1 MQTPSVLVITT
12 QTWLQVTRLAMRFC
26 EYGCKVSV
34 ICPGESHLTYAPYLA
49 QRFRFRLTDS
59 LGALRHAI
67 LASRADYVLP
77 TDDMSVWF
85 LHELAEQTPALRPV
99 IERSLGNRGSYAL
112 LRSRLQLLR
121 LARTLGIAVPET
133 EPVHSAEQLDRWERE
148 HRFPCV
154 LKKDGTWGGRGVQV
168 AGNAEQARQALTALT
183 AEATRTERAM
193 QWLRIGDAS
202 VFTRLRCLQNPEL
215 TAQSFV
221 SGVPANAM
229 FACAEGR
236 ILGEVQARVI
246 ASEGKRGPALVIHLI
261 DDARI
266 SHAGAALAKALQLS
280 GFFGLDF
287 MLDGETGEPLLIEL
301 NPRSTQ
307 LGHVALANQPDLAGR
322 LWAHWTGSPLPP
334 CGGPELG
341 QTICFYPK
349 GEQLTRETASV
360 PGSRPDVAGNEAH
373 MVSTLLAGNPALG
386 SRIRGRLWR
395 TMARLKGS
403 LRNEAQSQAYFY
415 QNAQAA
421 LDCAGEAAARPPAE
435 PALRGEAISVSS
447 ISNIAI

>member
-1 MQTPSVLVITT
+1 
-12 QTWLQVTRLAMRFC
+12 MRFC
-26 EYGCKVSV
+26 DYGCRVSV
-34 ICPGESHLTYAPYLA
+34 ICPEESHLTYAPHLA
-49 QRFRFRLTDS
+49 HRFRFRLTDS

-85 LHELAEQTPALRPV
+85 LHELAEQTPALRPM
-99 IERSLGNRGSYAL
+99 IERSLGDHGSYEL
-112 LRSRLQLLR
+112 IRSRLRLLR

-133 EPVHSAEQLDRWERE
+133 EPLHSVEQLDQWEAE
-148 HRFPCV
+148 HHFPYV

-168 AGNAEQARQALTALT
+168 AEDAQGARQALTALAT
-183 AEATRTERAM
+183 EATRAERTV
-193 QWLRIGDAS
+193 QWLRIGDKS
-202 VFTRLRCLQNPEL
+202 VFTRLRCLRNPEL
-215 TAQSFV
+215 TVQRFV

-246 ASEGKRGPALVIHLI
+246 ASEGEKGPALVIHLM
-261 DDARI
+261 DDPRI

-307 LGHVALANQPDLAGR
+307 LGHIAVANQPDLAGR
-322 LWAHWTGSPLPP
+322 LWAHWTGNPLPP
-334 CGGPELG
+334 SGGPELG
-341 QTICFYPK
+341 RTVCFYPK
-349 GEQLTRETASV
+349 GEQFTRETASL
-360 PGSRPDVAGNEAH
+360 PGCRLDVAAHEAP
-373 MVSTLLAGNPALG
+373 MVSTLIAGNPALR

-395 TMARLKGS
+395 SLAKLKGS
-403 LRNEAQSQAYFY
+403 LRNEAQPQAYFY
-415 QNAQAA
+415 QSATFD
-421 LDCAGEAAARPPAE
+421 LDSAGEAAARPALE
-435 PALRGEAISVSS
+435 PAPRGKAASVAS
-447 ISNIAI
+447 